1 MRLRRAR
8 RPHRAFSSLGV
19 DDGIVWLEIC
29 SGGTA
34 TPLSGSDVV
43 EVVMS
48 MMFRSGPKKW
58 LLVKKDLSRDE
69 VLPLATESASSH
81 NDFKEYGCW

>member
-8 RPHRAFSSLGV
+8 RPHRAFSSLGL
-19 DDGIVWLEIC
+19 DGIVWLEIC
-29 SGGTA
+29 SGGTTA
-34 TPLSGSDVV
+34 LLPGSDT
-43 EVVMS
+43 EELVMS